1 MTPKIRGRGSE
12 DLMES
17 SMYKFVLKH
26 SPRET
31 AILIML
37 TVLSLPVYYIT
48 LDIPKN
54 VFNQG
59 ILAKNIKFPYDLFG
73 FQLDQVHYLFWLCF
87 LFFLSVLV
95 NGGLKQYIN
104 TYKGRLGERLL
115 RRLRYE
121 LISRIMRFPLPH
133 FRKVSAG
140 ELIPM
145 VTAEV
150 EPLGGYFGDCFAQP
164 LIQLG
169 TLLTVVAFLFI
180 QNPIMGLAAIALYPI
195 QGFIIPKMQRRVNQL
210 GKERVRAM
218 RKVSERIGEA
228 VAGAHEIHANGT
240 AAFERV
246 DFSERLG
253 RVFSIRFDIYL
264 RKGQVKFLN
273 NFLNQMAPLLFYSIG
288 GYLVITGNLTA
299 GALAAALTANKD
311 MSAPW
316 KELLDYYQSTQ
327 DSKIKYE
334 QVTEQ
339 FRPENM
345 FPEELQQPVNE
356 PPPRLEGDIAATN
369 LSVAED
375 GIVRLLEN
383 VTFTIPYGEKV
394 AIVGR
399 IGGGKEAAAMA
410 LARLYLPS
418 GGKLMYG
425 DKDAST
431 LPEPVI
437 GARIGYVAQSAY
449 LFSATVRDNL
459 TYGLRQRVVAP
470 PERDG
475 NLDAARR
482 KFLAESKRAGNLDL
496 DNEADWLDLATAGIK
511 DKAELTLRMV
521 DVLKAVDM
529 EEDVFQFGLRGSINP
544 KHDPD
549 AAKRVLEARAGLLKR
564 LSDPKEPD
572 LKTLIE
578 PFSPDAYNTNAT
590 VAENLLFGT
599 PTDPAFEVDKLA
611 ENPAILAVLDQVG
624 LTGDL
629 IEAGK
634 QVAETMVE
642 LFADLPPGH
651 EFFEQFGFISS
662 DDLPDVEALL
672 QRINRP
678 GAEITTSDRAR
689 LMTLPLKLIQ
699 TRHRLDVL
707 DDKLKQKI
715 LEARKALRDSDDPRI
730 KAGIEFF
737 SPDTYNATAT
747 IQDNILFGKLAYGQ
761 AKARQRVGRLIETVV
776 NELDL
781 RNTVIEIGLEFQVGV
796 GGARLPPVQRQKL
809 ALARS
814 LLKRPDLMI
823 VNEATA
829 ILDAQGQ
836 VRTMDGIFA
845 QCEGRTLVWVLHNP
859 IHAGKFD
866 RVLVFDGGKIAEAG
880 VYAELE
886 RPGTHFADLLAA
898 AA

>member
-1 MTPKIRGRGSE
+1 
-12 DLMES
+12 MES

-31 AILIML
+31 AILVAM
-37 TVLSLPVYYIT
+37 TVLSLPVYYVT

-59 ILAKNIKFPYDLFG
+59 ILGKGVKYPYDLFG
-73 FQLDQVHYLFWLCF
+73 YHLTQVQYLFWLCF

-121 LISRIMRFPLPH
+121 LIARIMRFPLPH

-145 VTAEV
+145 ITAEV

-164 LIQLG
+164 LIQAG
-169 TLLTVVAFLFI
+169 TLMTIVAFLFI

-195 QGFIIPKMQRRVNQL
+195 QGFVIPKMQRRVNQL

-228 VAGAHEIHANGT
+228 VAGAHEIHANG
-240 AAFERV
+240 ASVYERV
-246 DFSERLG
+246 DFAERLG
-253 RVFSIRFDIYL
+253 RVFHIRFDIYI

-288 GYLVITGNLTA
+288 GYLVITGDLTA

-339 FRPENM
+339 FRPEGM
-345 FPEELQQPVNE
+345 FPEDLQTPAGD
-356 PPPRLEGDIAATN
+356 PPPHLDGEIAANN
-369 LSVAED
+369 LSVVED
-375 GIVRLLEN
+375 GALKLLDG
-383 VTFTIPYGEKV
+383 VTFTIPHGEKV

-399 IGGGKEAAAMA
+399 INGGKEAVALT
-410 LARLYLPS
+410 LARLYLPT
-418 GGKLMYG
+418 GGKLLYG
-425 DKDAST
+425 DKDAVS
-431 LPEPVI
+431 LPEATV
-437 GARIGYVAQSAY
+437 GARIGYVAQNAY
-449 LFSATVRDNL
+449 LFSASVRDNL
-459 TYGLRQRVVAP
+459 TYGLRQRIVKGRDEIDA
-470 PERDG
+470 ER
-475 NLDAARR
+475 RR
-482 KFLAESKRAGNLDL
+482 FLAEARRAGNLDL
-496 DNEADWLDLATAGIK
+496 DLDADWLDLEAAGIS
-511 DKAELTLRMV
+511 DQAALTARLV
-521 DVLKAVDM
+521 EVLTAVDM
-529 EEDVFQFGLRGSINP
+529 EEDIFQLGLRGTIDP
-544 KHDPD
+544 K
-549 AAKRVLEARAGLLKR
+549 AMASTAERILEARKALLGR
-564 LSDPKEPD
+564 LSGPQADGD
-572 LKTLIE
+572 LKSLIE
-578 PFSPDAYNTNAT
+578 PFHSDRYNTNAT

-599 PTDPAFEVDKLA
+599 PIDPLFEVDKLA
-611 ENPAILAVLDQVG
+611 QNPAILAVLDRAG
-624 LTGDL
+624 LTDDL
-629 IEAGK
+629 VAAGR

-651 EFFEQFGFISS
+651 EFFEQFSFISS
-662 DDLPDVEALL
+662 EDLPEFQAML
-672 QRINRP
+672 QRVGRP
-678 GAEITTSDRAR
+678 GAEIAADDRVR
-689 LMTLPLKLIQ
+689 LMTLPFKLIQ
-699 TRHRLDVL
+699 TRHRLDVI
-707 DDKLKQKI
+707 DDKLKARI
-715 LEARKALRDSDDPRI
+715 LDARKQLRESDDPRI

-737 SPDTYNATAT
+737 NPDTYNATAS

-761 AKARQRVGRLIETVV
+761 AKAGQRVGKIIELVV
-776 NELDL
+776 NELNL
-781 RNTVIEIGLEFQVGV
+781 RTTIIGIGLGFQVGV
-796 GGARLPPVQRQKL
+796 GGARLAPPQRQKL
-809 ALARS
+809 ALARA
-814 LLKRPDLMI
+814 LLKRPDIMI

-836 VRTMDGIFA
+836 ARTMDGLFA
-845 QCEGRTLVWVLHNP
+845 ECEGRTLVWVLHNP
-859 IHAGKFD
+859 AHAGKFD
-866 RVLVFDGGKIAEAG
+866 RVLVFDGGRIAESG
-880 VYAELE
+880 SFTELE
-886 RPGTHFADLLAA
+886 RPGTHLAELLAA

>member
-1 MTPKIRGRGSE
+1 MGYAEFGTGDGE
-12 DLMES
+12 VVMES
-17 SMYKFVLKH
+17 SMYRFVLKH

-31 AILIML
+31 AILILL

-54 VFNQG
+54 IFNQG
-59 ILAKNIKFPYDLFG
+59 ILAKGVKFPYELFG
-73 FQLDQVHYLFWLCF
+73 FQLTQVQYLFWLCF
-87 LFFLSVLV
+87 LFFVSVLV

-145 VTAEV
+145 ITAEV

-164 LIQLG
+164 LIQIG
-169 TLLTVVAFLFI
+169 TLGTVVAFLFI
-180 QNPIMGLAAIALYPI
+180 QNPIVGVAAIALYPI
-195 QGFIIPKMQRRVNQL
+195 QGYVIPKMQRRVNQL

-240 AAFERV
+240 ANFERV
-246 DFSERLG
+246 DFAERLG
-253 RVFSIRFDIYL
+253 RVFQIRFDIYL

-345 FPEELQQPVNE
+345 FPEALQAPVTE
-356 PPPRLEGDIAATN
+356 PPPRLEGNIVASN
-369 LSVAED
+369 LSVFED
-375 GIVRLLEN
+375 GGHKLLDS

-399 IGGGKEAAAMA
+399 INGGKEAVALA

-425 DKDAST
+425 DKDATT
-431 LPEPVI
+431 LPEAVV
-437 GARIGYVAQSAY
+437 GARIGYAAQSAY
-449 LFSATVRDNL
+449 LFSASVRDNL
-459 TYGLRQRVVAP
+459 TYSLRQRIVKPKDAIEP
-470 PERDG
+470 P
-475 NLDAARR
+475 RR
-482 KFLAESKRAGNLDL
+482 RFLEESGRAGNLDL
-496 DNEADWLDLATAGIK
+496 DIEADWLDLETAGIT
-511 DKAELTLRMV
+511 DPSELTGRMV
-521 DVLKAVDM
+521 EVLKAVDM
-529 EEDVFQFGLRGSINP
+529 EEDIFQLGLRGTIDP
-544 KHDPD
+544 KARP
-549 AAKRVLEARAGLLKR
+549 AIAERVLEARQALLKY
-564 LSDPKEPD
+564 LADPKTD
-572 LKTLIE
+572 ADIKTLIE
-578 PFSPDAYNTNAT
+578 PFHPDQYNSNAT

-599 PTDPAFEVDKLA
+599 PIRPEFDVDRLA

-624 LTGDL
+624 LTEDL
-629 IEAGK
+629 VAAGR
-634 QVAETMVE
+634 QVAQEMVE
-642 LFADLPPGH
+642 IFADLPPGH
-651 EFFEQFGFISS
+651 EFFEQFSFISS
-662 DDLPDVEALL
+662 DDLPEFEALL
-672 QRINRP
+672 QRAARP
-678 GAEITTSDRAR
+678 GAELAAEDRAR
-689 LMTLPLKLIQ
+689 LMSLPFKLIQ

-707 DDKLKQKI
+707 DDRLKARI
-715 LEARKALRDSDDPRI
+715 LEARKVLREIDDPLVRD
-730 KAGIEFF
+730 GIEFF
-737 SPDTYNATAT
+737 NPDTYNAAAT

-761 AKARQRVGRLIETVV
+761 AKAIQRVGRLLDLVV
-776 NELDL
+776 NELNL
-781 RNTVIEIGLEFQVGV
+781 RTTIIEIGLEFQVGV
-796 GGARLPPVQRQKL
+796 GGARLAPPQRQKL
-809 ALARS
+809 ALARC

-836 VRTMDGIFA
+836 SRTLDGLFA
-845 QCEGRTLVWVLHNP
+845 QCADRTLVWVLHNP
-859 IHAGKFD
+859 AQAGRFD
-866 RVLVFDGGKIAEAG
+866 RVLVFDGGRIAESG
-880 VYAELE
+880 PFAELE
-886 RPGTHFADLLAA
+886 RPGTHLADLLVAA
-898 AA
+898 A

>member
-1 MTPKIRGRGSE
+1 
-12 DLMES
+12 MEN
-17 SMYKFVLKH
+17 SMYQFVLKH

-31 AILIML
+31 AILILL

-59 ILAKNIKFPYDLFG
+59 ILAKNITFPYTLFG

-121 LISRIMRFPLPH
+121 LISRILRFPLPH

-195 QGFIIPKMQRRVNQL
+195 QGYVIPKMQRKVNQL

-228 VAGAHEIHANGT
+228 VAGAPEIHANGT
-240 AAFERV
+240 ANFERV
-246 DFSERLG
+246 DFAERLG
-253 RVFSIRFDIYL
+253 RVFHIRFEIYL

-288 GYLVITGNLTA
+288 GYLVITGDLTA

-316 KELLDYYQSTQ
+316 KELLDYYQMSQ

-345 FPEELQQPVNE
+345 FPEELQQPIEE
-356 PPPRLEGDIAATN
+356 PPPRLEGDVVATN
-369 LSVAED
+369 LSIAED
-375 GIVRLLEN
+375 GGIKLLEG
-383 VTFTIPYGEKV
+383 VTFTVPYGAKV

-418 GGKLMYG
+418 GGKLLYG
-425 DKDAST
+425 DRDAAT
-431 LPEPVI
+431 LPEAVV
-437 GARIGYVAQSAY
+437 GARIGYVAQNAY
-449 LFSATVRDNL
+449 LFSASVRDNL

-470 PERDG
+470 PEGRDAK
-475 NLDAARR
+475 LEAARR
-482 KFLAESKRAGNLDL
+482 RFLAETKRAGNLDL
-496 DNEADWLDLATAGIK
+496 DNEADWLDLGTAGIK
-511 DKAELTLRMV
+511 DKVELTSRIIE
-521 DVLKAVDM
+521 VLKAVDM
-529 EEDVFQFGLRGSINP
+529 EEDVFQLGLRGTIDP
-544 KHDPD
+544 KRNPD
-549 AAKRVLEARAGLLKR
+549 AAKRVLEARQGFLKR
-564 LSDPKEPD
+564 LSDPHGEAD

-599 PTDPAFEVDKLA
+599 PTNPAFEVDRLA
-611 ENPAILAVLDQVG
+611 ENPAILAVLDGVG
-624 LTGDL
+624 LTEDL
-629 IEAGK
+629 ITAGR

-662 DDLPDVEALL
+662 DDLPEVQALL
-672 QRINRP
+672 QRISRQ
-678 GAEITTSDRAR
+678 GAEITESDRAR
-689 LMTLPLKLIQ
+689 LMTLPFKLIQ

-707 DDKLKQKI
+707 DDKLKERI
-715 LEARKALRDSDDPRI
+715 LEARKALRESDDPRI

-737 SPDTYNATAT
+737 SPDTYNASAS

-761 AKARQRVGRLIETVV
+761 AKARQRVGRLIEAVV
-776 NELDL
+776 NEFDL
-781 RNTVIEIGLEFQVGV
+781 RASVIEIGLDFQVGV
-796 GGARLPPVQRQKL
+796 AGARLAPPQRQKL
-809 ALARS
+809 ALGRG
-814 LLKRPDLMI
+814 LLKRPDLMV

-829 ILDAQGQ
+829 ILDAQAQ
-836 VRTMDGIFA
+836 NKTMDGIFA
-845 QCEGRTLVWVLHNP
+845 ECNGRTLVWVLHNP
-859 IHAGKFD
+859 AHAGKFD

-880 VYAELE
+880 AFAELE
-886 RPGTHFADLLAA
+886 RPGTQFADLLAA

>member
-1 MTPKIRGRGSE
+1 
-12 DLMES
+12 MES

-31 AILIML
+31 TILILL
-37 TVLSLPVYYIT
+37 TLLSLPIYYMT

-59 ILAKNIKFPYDLFG
+59 ILGKNIKYPYDVFG
-73 FQLDQVHYLFWLCF
+73 YQLNQVGYLFWLCF

-121 LISRIMRFPLPH
+121 LISRILRFPLPH

-145 VTAEV
+145 ITAEV

-169 TLLTVVAFLFI
+169 TLGTIVAFLFM
-180 QNPIMGLAAIALYPI
+180 QNPIVGLAAIALYPI
-195 QGFIIPKMQRRVNQL
+195 QGFVIPKMQRKVNRL

-240 AAFERV
+240 TNYERV
-246 DFSERLG
+246 DFAERLG
-253 RVFSIRFDIYL
+253 RVFQIRFDIYL

-273 NFLNQMAPLLFYSIG
+273 NFLNQMGPLLFYSIG
-288 GYLVITGNLTA
+288 GYLVIKGQLSA

-345 FPEELQQPVNE
+345 FPEALQEPLEE
-356 PPPRLEGDIAATN
+356 PPPRLDGDIVASN
-369 LSVAED
+369 LTIVED
-375 GIVRLLEN
+375 GAIKLLDG
-383 VTFTIPYGEKV
+383 VTLTIPYGEKV
-394 AIVGR
+394 AIVGKV
-399 IGGGKEAAAMA
+399 GGGKETAAMA

-425 DKDAST
+425 DKDAAT
-431 LPEPVI
+431 LPEAVI
-437 GARIGYVAQSAY
+437 GARIGYVGQNAY
-449 LFSATVRDNL
+449 LFSASVRDNI
-459 TYGLRQRVVAP
+459 TYGLRQRVVSPSQDREAKA
-470 PERDG
+470 
-475 NLDAARR
+475 DAARR
-482 KFLAESKRAGNLDL
+482 RFLAEARRAGNLDL
-496 DNEADWLDLATAGIK
+496 DSEADWLDLATAGIK
-511 DKAELTLRMV
+511 DKAELTGRIV
-521 DVLKAVDM
+521 EVLKAVDL
-529 EEDVFQFGLRGSINP
+529 EEDVFQLGLRGTIN
-544 KHDPD
+544 
-549 AAKRVLEARAGLLKR
+549 AKARPEVAQRILEARQGLLAR
-564 LSDPKEPD
+564 LSDPKADKD
-572 LKTLIE
+572 LRTLIE
-578 PFSPDAYNTNAT
+578 PFNPDLFNTNAS

-599 PTDPAFEVDKLA
+599 PLDPSFEVDRLA
-611 ENPAILAVLDQVG
+611 ENPAVLAVLERVG
-624 LTGDL
+624 LPDELVRVGRE
-629 IEAGK
+629 I
-634 QVAETMVE
+634 AETMVE

-651 EFFEQFGFISS
+651 EFFEQFSFISS
-662 DDLPDVEALL
+662 EDLPEFQALL
-672 QRINRP
+672 QRTAR
-678 GAEITTSDRAR
+678 GAAISGADRTR
-689 LMTLPLKLIQ
+689 LMTLPFKLIQ

-707 DDKLKQKI
+707 DDHLKERI
-715 LEARKALRDSDDPRI
+715 LEARKALRESDDPRV
-730 KAGIEFF
+730 KNGIEFF
-737 SPDTYNATAT
+737 NPDTYNGTAS
-747 IQDNILFGKLAYGQ
+747 IQDNILFGKIAYGQ
-761 AKARQRVGRLIETVV
+761 AKATQRVGSLIETVV
-776 NELDL
+776 GELGL
-781 RNTVIEIGLEFQVGV
+781 RITVIEIGLDFQVGV
-796 GGARLPPVQRQKL
+796 AGARLAPLQRQKL
-809 ALARS
+809 AIARC
-814 LLKRPDLMI
+814 LLKRPDLMV

-829 ILDAQGQ
+829 IFDTQTQNRIL
-836 VRTMDGIFA
+836 DGIFA

-859 IHAGKFD
+859 AYGGKFD
-866 RVLVFDGGKIAEAG
+866 RVLVVDGGRIAESG
-880 VYAELE
+880 PFKELE

>member
-1 MTPKIRGRGSE
+1 
-12 DLMES
+12 MES

-31 AILIML
+31 AILILL
-37 TVLSLPVYYIT
+37 TVLSLPVYYVT

-59 ILAKNIKFPYDLFG
+59 ILAKNVTFPYHLFG
-73 FQLDQVHYLFWLCF
+73 YDLSQVQYLFWLCF

-115 RRLRYE
+115 RRMRYE

-164 LIQLG
+164 LIQIG
-169 TLLTVVAFLFI
+169 TLATVVAFLFI
-180 QNPIMGLAAIALYPI
+180 QNPIVGIAAISLYPI
-195 QGFIIPKMQRRVNQL
+195 QGYVIPKMQKKVNRL

-228 VAGAHEIHANGT
+228 VAGAPEIHANGT
-240 AAFERV
+240 STYERV
-246 DFSERLG
+246 DFAERLG
-253 RVFSIRFDIYL
+253 RVFHIRFDIYI

-288 GYLVITGNLTA
+288 GYLVIKGQLSA
-299 GALAAALTANKD
+299 GALAAAVTANKD

-345 FPEELQQPVNE
+345 FPETLQEPTTE
-356 PPPRLEGDIAATN
+356 PPPRLDGDIVATN

-375 GIVRLLEN
+375 GGNKLLDGA
-383 VTFTIPYGEKV
+383 TFTIRHGEKV

-399 IGGGKEAAAMA
+399 VGGGKEAAALA
-410 LARLYLPS
+410 LARLYLPT

-425 DKDAST
+425 DKDAMA
-431 LPEPVI
+431 LPEATA
-437 GARIGYVAQSAY
+437 GARIGYVSQGAY
-449 LFSATVRDNL
+449 LFSANVRDNL

-470 PERDG
+470 KQGE
-475 NLDAARR
+475 LDSARR
-482 KFLAESKRAGNLDL
+482 RFLSEARRAGNLDL
-496 DNEADWLDLATAGIK
+496 DSEADWLDLSVGGIP
-511 DKAELTLRMV
+511 DRAALAARIVE
-521 DVLKAVDM
+521 VLKAVDM
-529 EEDVFQFGLRGSINP
+529 EEDVFQLGLRGTIDP
-544 KHDPD
+544 KAHP
-549 AAKRVLEARAGLLKR
+549 AVAERILEARRAFLKR
-564 LSDPKEPD
+564 LDGPAADGD

-578 PFSPDAYNTNAT
+578 PFHPDRYNTNAT

-599 PTDPAFEVDKLA
+599 PTDPAFEIDKLA
-611 ENPAILAVLDQVG
+611 ENPAILAVLGRVG
-624 LTGDL
+624 LADDLVTTGR
-629 IEAGK
+629 K
-634 QVAETMVE
+634 VAEEMVE

-651 EFFEQFGFISS
+651 EFFEQFSFISS
-662 DDLPDVEALL
+662 DDLPEVQALL
-672 QRINRP
+672 QRSAR
-678 GAEITTSDRAR
+678 GGELSAADRAR

-707 DDKLKQKI
+707 DDSLKSRI
-715 LEARKALRDSDDPRI
+715 LEARKALRESADASVR
-730 KAGIEFF
+730 KGIEFF
-737 SPDTYNATAT
+737 NPDSYNAAAT

-761 AKARQRVGRLIETVV
+761 AKAAQRIGKVIEQLLNELNLRMTVV
-776 NELDL
+776 D
-781 RNTVIEIGLEFQVGV
+781 VGLEFQVGV
-796 GGARLPPVQRQKL
+796 GGARLAPPQRQKL
-809 ALARS
+809 ALARA
-814 LLKRPDLMI
+814 LLKRPDLI
-823 VNEATA
+823 VINEATA

-836 VRTMDGIFA
+836 ARTMEGMLA
-845 QCEGRTLVWVLHNP
+845 ESEGRTLVWVLHNP
-859 IHAGKFD
+859 THAGKFD
-866 RVLVFDGGKIAEAG
+866 RVLVFDGGKIAESG
-880 VYAELE
+880 PFEELE
-886 RPGTHFADLLAA
+886 RPGTHFAELLAA

>member
-1 MTPKIRGRGSE
+1 
-12 DLMES
+12 MES

-31 AILIML
+31 ATLIAL
-37 TVLSLPVYYIT
+37 TLFSLPIYYIT

-59 ILAKNIKFPYDLFG
+59 ILAKNIKFPYELFG
-73 FQLDQVHYLFWLCF
+73 FQLNQVQYLFWLCF

-121 LISRIMRFPLPH
+121 LISRVLRFPLPH

-169 TLLTVVAFLFI
+169 TLATIVAFLFI
-180 QNPIMGLAAIALYPI
+180 QNPIVGVAAIALYPI
-195 QGFIIPKMQRRVNQL
+195 QGFVIPRMQKKVNRL

-240 AAFERV
+240 TNYERV
-246 DFSERLG
+246 DFAERLG
-253 RVFSIRFDIYL
+253 RIFQIRFDIYL

-273 NFLNQMAPLLFYSIG
+273 NFLNQMGPLLFYSIG
-288 GYLVITGNLTA
+288 GYLVIKGQLSA

-345 FPEELQQPVNE
+345 FPEELQQPLTE
-356 PPPRLEGDIAATN
+356 SPPRLDGDIAATN
-369 LSVAED
+369 LSIIED
-375 GIVRLLEN
+375 GAVKLLDG
-383 VTFTIPYGEKV
+383 VTLTIPHGEKV

-399 IGGGKEAAAMA
+399 VGGGKEAAAMA

-425 DKDAST
+425 DKDAAT
-431 LPEPVI
+431 LPTTIV
-437 GARIGYVAQSAY
+437 GARIGYVGQNAY
-449 LFSATVRDNL
+449 LFSASVRDNL
-459 TYGLRQRVVAP
+459 TYGLRQRVVAAH
-470 PERDG
+470 EARDPK
-475 NLDAARR
+475 LEAARR
-482 KFLAESKRAGNLDL
+482 RFLAEARRAGNLDL
-496 DNEADWLDLATAGIK
+496 DGEADWLDLATGGIK
-511 DKAELTLRMV
+511 DRAELTTRMV
-521 DVLKAVDM
+521 EVLKAVDM
-529 EEDVFQFGLRGSINP
+529 EEDVFQLGLRGTIDP
-544 KHDPD
+544 KARPD
-549 AAKRVLEARAGLLKR
+549 AAKRILEARRALLAR
-564 LSDPKEPD
+564 LSDPQAEGD

-578 PFSPDAYNTNAT
+578 PFHPDRYNTNAT

-599 PTDPAFEVDKLA
+599 PIDPAFEVDKLA
-611 ENPAILAVLDQVG
+611 ENPAVLAVLGRVG
-624 LTGDL
+624 LTDEL
-629 IEAGK
+629 IKVGR

-651 EFFEQFGFISS
+651 EFFEQFSFISYE
-662 DDLPDVEALL
+662 DLPEFQALL
-672 QRINRP
+672 QRTARA
-678 GAEITTSDRAR
+678 GAEMTPEDRTR
-689 LMTLPLKLIQ
+689 LMTLPFKLNQ
-699 TRHRLDVL
+699 TRHRLDLL
-707 DDKLKQKI
+707 DDQLKGRI
-715 LEARKALRDSDDPRI
+715 LEARKALRESDDPRV
-730 KAGIEFF
+730 KNGIEFF
-737 SPDTYNATAT
+737 HPDGYNATAT
-747 IQDNILFGKLAYGQ
+747 IQDNILFGKIAYGQ
-761 AKARQRVGRLIETVV
+761 AKATQRVGSLIETVV
-776 NELDL
+776 GELEL
-781 RNTVIEIGLEFQVGV
+781 RTTVIEIGLDFQVGV
-796 GGARLPPVQRQKL
+796 GGARLAPPQRQKL
-809 ALARS
+809 AIARC
-814 LLKRPDLMI
+814 LLKRPDILV

-829 ILDAQGQ
+829 ILDSQSQNRILQGVFEQ
-836 VRTMDGIFA
+836 S
-845 QCEGRTLVWVLHNP
+845 EGRTLVWVLHNP
-859 IHAGKFD
+859 SQAGKFD
-866 RVLVFDGGKIAEAG
+866 RVLVVDGGKIAESG
-880 VYAELE
+880 PFAELE

>member
-1 MTPKIRGRGSE
+1 
-12 DLMES
+12 MES

-31 AILIML
+31 AILILL

-59 ILAKNIKFPYDLFG
+59 ILAKNVTFPYHLFG
-73 FQLDQVHYLFWLCF
+73 YDLSQVQYLFWLCF
-87 LFFLSVLV
+87 LFFLSVLI

-115 RRLRYE
+115 RRMRYE

-164 LIQLG
+164 LIQIG
-169 TLLTVVAFLFI
+169 TLATVVAFLFI
-180 QNPIMGLAAIALYPI
+180 QNPIVGIAAISLYPI
-195 QGFIIPKMQRRVNQL
+195 QGYIIPKMQRRVNQL

-228 VAGAHEIHANGT
+228 VAGAPEIHANGT
-240 AAFERV
+240 STYERV
-246 DFSERLG
+246 DFAERLG
-253 RVFSIRFDIYL
+253 RVFHIRFDIYI

-288 GYLVITGNLTA
+288 GYLVIKGQLSA
-299 GALAAALTANKD
+299 GALAAAVTANKD

-345 FPEELQQPVNE
+345 FPEELQQPVTE
-356 PPPRLEGDIAATN
+356 PPAHLDGDITANN
-369 LSVAED
+369 LSVTEEGGTKLLD
-375 GIVRLLEN
+375 GVS
-383 VTFTIPYGEKV
+383 FTIKHGEKV
-394 AIVGR
+394 AVVGR
-399 IGGGKEAAAMA
+399 TNGGKEAAALA
-410 LARLYLPS
+410 LARLYLPT

-425 DKDAST
+425 DKDAMT
-431 LPEPVI
+431 LPEATV
-437 GARIGYVAQSAY
+437 GARIGYVSQSAY
-449 LFSATVRDNL
+449 LFSANVRDNL
-459 TYGLRQRVVAP
+459 TYGLRQRVVAAKTG
-470 PERDG
+470 EV
-475 NLDAARR
+475 DAARR
-482 KFLAESKRAGNLDL
+482 RFLSEARRAGNLDL
-496 DNEADWLDLATAGIK
+496 DSEADWLDLSVAGIA
-511 DKAELTLRMV
+511 DRAALSARIVE
-521 DVLKAVDM
+521 VLKAVDM
-529 EEDVFQFGLRGSINP
+529 EEDVFQLGLRGTV
-544 KHDPD
+544 D
-549 AAKRVLEARAGLLKR
+549 AKAHPTAAERILEARRALLKR
-564 LSDPKEPD
+564 LDGPAAQAD

-578 PFSPDAYNTNAT
+578 PFHPERYNTNAT

-599 PTDPAFEVDKLA
+599 PTDPAFEIDKLA
-611 ENPAILAVLDQVG
+611 ENPAILAVLDRVG
-624 LTGDL
+624 LTADL
-629 IEAGK
+629 VTVGRK
-634 QVAETMVE
+634 VAEEMVE

-651 EFFEQFGFISS
+651 EFFEQFSFISS
-662 DDLPDVEALL
+662 EDLPEVQALL
-672 QRINRP
+672 QRTAR
-678 GAEITTSDRAR
+678 GGSEMTAADRAR
-689 LMTLPLKLIQ
+689 LMTMPLKLIQ

-707 DDKLKQKI
+707 DDSLKARI
-715 LEARKALRDSDDPRI
+715 LEARKALRESDDP
-730 KAGIEFF
+730 KVKKGIEFF
-737 SPDTYNATAT
+737 NPDSYNAAAT

-761 AKARQRVGRLIETVV
+761 AKASQRIGKVIDQLLNELNLRTVV
-776 NELDL
+776 TD
-781 RNTVIEIGLEFQVGV
+781 IGLEFQVGV
-796 GGARLPPVQRQKL
+796 GGARLAPPQRQKL
-809 ALARS
+809 ALARA
-814 LLKRPDLMI
+814 LLKRPDLMV

-836 VRTMDGIFA
+836 SRTMDGIFA
-845 QCEGRTLVWVLHNP
+845 ECEGRTLVWVLHNP
-859 IHAGKFD
+859 AHAGKFD
-866 RVLVFDGGKIAEAG
+866 RVLVFDAGKIAESG
-880 VYAELE
+880 PFEELG
-886 RPGTHFADLLAA
+886 RPGTQFADLLAA